1 MGDDGRFDT
10 IRGMAELLDLEELD
24 RDLYRGR
31 NVASDPP
38 RVTLFGGQ
46 VAAQALRAAAATVPD
61 DRFPHSLHGYFLRP
75 GRPEHPVILRVSRD
89 RDGRS
94 FSARHVAAIQDG
106 EVIFSMLASFH
117 VDEQGG
123 ELAEPMPAE
132 VPAPEGIV
140 GLDFDG
146 ITEIRPVGLDEPDGV
161 PCRLWVRIVTPLT
174 HDRTVQACALAYL
187 SDIGSGFGRITR
199 DDLPRGG
206 PSIDHTVWFHRPARA
221 DRWLLL
227 DLFPVKAFGGRGVYR
242 GTIYDRDGV
251 LAAELAQE
259 SLLRTG
265 PSTPRR
271 PWNPSPERS

>member
-1 MGDDGRFDT
+1 MGDERRFDT

-24 RDLYRGR
+24 RDLYRGS

-46 VAAQALRAAAATVPD
+46 VAAQALRAAAATVPG

-94 FSARHVAAIQDG
+94 FSARHVAALQDG
-106 EVIFSMLASFH
+106 EVIFSTLASFH
-117 VDEQGG
+117 VDEPGG
-123 ELAEPMPAE
+123 ELAA
-132 VPAPEGIV
+132 PAPTGV
-140 GLDFDG
+140 TSPQALAGFDFDG
-146 ITEIRPVGLDEPDGV
+146 ITEIRPVDLEEPDGV
-161 PCRLWVRIVTPLT
+161 PCRLWVRIVTPLPD
-174 HDRTVQACALAYL
+174 DRVVHACALAYL
-187 SDIGSGFGRITR
+187 SDIGSGFGRIAR

-206 PSIDHTVWFHRPARA
+206 PSIDHTVWFHRPVRT

-227 DLFPVKAFGGRGVYR
+227 DLWPVKAFGGRGVYR
-242 GTIYDRDGV
+242 GAVFEEDGG

-259 SLLRTG
+259 SLLRAG
-265 PSTPRR
+265 PTAPRR
-271 PWNPSPERS
+271 PWNPSPERP